1 MATINSSQTLNYT
14 TQPTD
19 EYISAFDSDHT
30 VQNLKRFNLIDVG
43 SIKWLK
49 QHQSLEQ
56 LNIQAHKN
64 IAKQQEEYVTES
76 FLTFEKVEFLIYD
89 LILVQTWKS
98 QIYPQLKHD
107 LISKNSTTTYFI
119 LYHEATLINLLQII
133 MMEPRSCQQC
143 PDALLDLVDIIDQ
156 KLHSLIHWTH
166 THSDPLTIDD
176 ETRFNESIQEMEFI
190 IALNTLSI
198 LRSISDTITTLSITL
213 INKILIDKDLVSVLV
228 LVLES
233 SPWIRNLTTLQRFE
247 NMQWVNITPEDMLVV
262 SHPEGQVWLSLM
274 NLLLEPNCR
283 KTYLYSKK
291 NQTIVLRLKDYMGEE
306 TVDQLPPL
314 VDLQRYLEELGLLE
328 VPDTINPS
336 IGIQPVSTLHTQI
349 AAQYTPTM
357 VETHRELL
365 VNMSTCDRKSMAD
378 SLAQMYDLTDMM
390 DLLSDPKC
398 GACGIMATQ
407 RCSLCKSE
415 WYCGRA
421 CQVKNWKSHKSIC
434 ELLRK

>member
-30 VQNLKRFNLIDVG
+30 VQNLKRFKLIDVG

-76 FLTFEKVEFLIYD
+76 FLTFEKVLFIY
-89 LILVQTWKS
+89 
-98 QIYPQLKHD
+98 
-107 LISKNSTTTYFI
+107 
-119 LYHEATLINLLQII
+119 
-133 MMEPRSCQQC
+133 
-143 PDALLDLVDIIDQ
+143 
-156 KLHSLIHWTH
+156 
-166 THSDPLTIDD
+166 LT
-176 ETRFNESIQEMEFI
+176 
-190 IALNTLSI
+190 
-198 LRSISDTITTLSITL
+198 
-213 INKILIDKDLVSVLV
+213 KVSVLV

-262 SHPEGQVWLSLM
+262 SHPEGQ
-274 NLLLEPNCR
+274 
-283 KTYLYSKK
+283 
-291 NQTIVLRLKDYMGEE
+291 LKDYMGEE

-336 IGIQPVSTLHTQI
+336 ISIQPVSTLHTQI

-415 WYCGRA
+415 CRA